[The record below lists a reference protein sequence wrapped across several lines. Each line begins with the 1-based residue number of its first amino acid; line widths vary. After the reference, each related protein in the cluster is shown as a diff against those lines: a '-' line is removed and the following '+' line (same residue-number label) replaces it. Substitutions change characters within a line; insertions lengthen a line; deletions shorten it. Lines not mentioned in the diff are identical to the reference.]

1 MNRHL
6 TAKCCTCQPHDK
18 SHAAMRASGLCL
30 PGQPFKILHNIATCW
45 TWTVRPALLL
55 ARAQPSWL
63 GNHSPIEFIYMN
75 LQQANACP
83 CWQNRIADIR
93 RPQLSFRSFREEIS
107 RFVCEASS
115 WQDPW
120 FSVVNLSH
128 FESVC
133 LLALLVVLQILG
145 IFHQKNAESGSAS
158 CQRVPSA
165 TVQNRSMMEHGC
177 ENKTALVIIW
187 VCRFFSWE
195 IWISLECL
203 VFHAACQLGLCA
215 LSKAQRCL
223 WDPWGSGENPAV
235 PSANSAHLQLWLA

>member
-30 PGQPFKILHNIATCW
+30 PGQTFNILHNIATCW
-45 TWTVRPALLL
+45 TWTVRPALLF
-55 ARAQPSWL
+55 ARARPSWL

-93 RPQLSFRSFREEIS
+93 RPQLSFRSFWEEIS

-120 FSVVNLSH
+120 FSVVNLSQCAC
-128 FESVC
+128 FACRSSNPWN
-133 LLALLVVLQILG
+133 LPS
-145 IFHQKNAESGSAS
+145 KNAESGSAS
-158 CQRVPSA
+158 CQRVPQYRTGA
-165 TVQNRSMMEHGC
+165 WWNMG
-177 ENKTALVIIW
+177 I
-187 VCRFFSWE
+187 
-195 IWISLECL
+195 
-203 VFHAACQLGLCA
+203 
-215 LSKAQRCL
+215 
-223 WDPWGSGENPAV
+223 
-235 PSANSAHLQLWLA
+235 